1 MGGINST
8 LEQEILNQRAHW
20 FHWSPVLLAFGIGAY
35 FELPNEPNSFHYT
48 FIGLFAIG
56 AIGIFIFS

>member
-8 LEQEILNQRAHW
+8 LEREILNQRAHW

-48 FIGLFAIG
+48 LMGLSEKLLDSIVM
-56 AIGIFIFS
+56 I